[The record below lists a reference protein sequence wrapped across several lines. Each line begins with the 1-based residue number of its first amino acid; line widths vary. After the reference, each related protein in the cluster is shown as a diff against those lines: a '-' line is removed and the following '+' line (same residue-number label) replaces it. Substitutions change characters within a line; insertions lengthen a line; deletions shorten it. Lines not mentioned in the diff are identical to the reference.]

1 MLNKVNRKCVYAGT
15 FDPFTLGHE
24 HVVNECLKMF
34 DEVVVAILINKG
46 KQPMFS
52 AEERKAIINLVYG
65 GNPAVKVLFWDGLAV
80 ELLKAEGTPIYVR
93 GIRNSTDFDYENAD
107 MYASK
112 KLYGDLTEVYIP
124 CPQELLHVSST
135 IVKNALKFSS
145 PLDGYV
151 SERVKAYLLGAYKN
165 KAEEK

>member
-1 MLNKVNRKCVYAGT
+1 MNKANRKCVYAGT

-34 DEVVVAILINKG
+34 DEVVIAILINKG

-52 AEERKAIINLVYG
+52 ADERKEMINLVYG
-65 GNPAVKVLFWDGLAV
+65 DNPSVKVLFWEGLAV
-80 ELLKAEGTPIYVR
+80 ELLRAENTPVYVR

-112 KLYGDLTEVYIP
+112 KLYGELCTVYVP
-124 CPQELLHVSST
+124 CPQSLLHVSST
-135 IVKNALKFSS
+135 IVKNALRFGS
-145 PLDGYV
+145 PIDGYV
-151 SERVKAYLLGAYKN
+151 SERVKPYLIKTFGLKQI
-165 KAEEK
+165 

>member
-1 MLNKVNRKCVYAGT
+1 LNKANHKCVYAGT

-34 DEVVVAILINKG
+34 DEVVVAILVNKG

-52 AEERKAIINLVYG
+52 AEERKDIINIVYG

-80 ELLKAEGTPIYVR
+80 DLLRSEGTSVYVR

-151 SERVKAYLLGAYKN
+151 SPAVKAYLLNAYKN
-165 KAEEK
+165 KTKD

>member
-1 MLNKVNRKCVYAGT
+1 MKNGNRKCVYAGT

-34 DEVVVAILINKG
+34 DEVVVAILMNKG

-52 AEERKAIINLVYG
+52 DEQRVAMINLVYG
-65 GNPAVKVLFWDGLAV
+65 SNPAVKALVWDGLAV
-80 ELLKAEGTPIYVR
+80 ELLKKEGTPVYVR

-112 KLYGDLTEVYIP
+112 KLYGELCTVYIP
-124 CPQELLHVSST
+124 CPQSLLHVSST
-135 IVKNALKFSS
+135 IVKNALRFGS

-151 SERVKAYLLGAYKN
+151 SEPIKEYLLEQYRLNNEN
-165 KAEEK
+165 KL